1 MITRAPVDFDFEGP
15 GTRLTERYVDLLR
28 TAFDGAKS
36 QAAALG
42 DLARI
47 EEVPRPTRV
56 RAGSFSLVETELAGT
71 LRQMLNSIAWPSGN
85 GPPESVRTASL
96 KAAAVHQ
103 GQVRPAELLGVVGR
117 LHNQNVER
125 LLSLLSSASHLGR
138 PDDCAAL
145 RRCLRD
151 ERDLCAW
158 LLEVLRDQGAS
169 RRAALS
175 LWSAAEGRSSR
186 RGPGSDAQSRHIR
199 FHRRPCRWARFE
211 SEREVED

>member
-1 MITRAPVDFDFEGP
+1 MISRAPINFDLQGP

-36 QAAALG
+36 QAAVLG

-47 EEVPRPTRV
+47 ESVPRPTRM
-56 RAGSFSLVETELAGT
+56 RASSFSLLETELAGT
-71 LRQMLNSIAWPSGN
+71 LRQMLNSIAWPSGR
-85 GPPESVRTASL
+85 GSPESMRTASI
-96 KAAAVHQ
+96 KAAAGYQ
-103 GQVRPAELLGVVGR
+103 GQDRPAELLGVLGR

-158 LLEVLRDQGAS
+158 LLEVLREQGAS
-169 RRAALS
+169 SRAALS
-175 LWSAAEGRSSR
+175 LWTAAEGRCSR
-186 RGPGSDAQSRHIR
+186 RGPGSDAQSGRIR
-199 FHRRPCRWARFE
+199 VHRRPGRWARFE
-211 SEREVED
+211 SERDVED